1 MADTE
6 LVAKSNENGMWNLL
20 QTTTPTSNTEPASQ
34 TGLKIPIEKDVS
46 GGFSY
51 IRRTL
56 RTQGIPRKTR
66 DIIIKS
72 WKAST
77 QKQYEPY
84 IRAWLFHC
92 RGKDN
97 PTNPNIK
104 TVLTFLTKMYD
115 RGLRYSAM
123 DTVRSA
129 ISVFVKICGNMDLN
143 SNETIT
149 RFMKGVFNDRP
160 TLPRYQ
166 TTWDVQIVLDYL
178 KQLTDTTLLQL
189 SCKLCML
196 FLLLSAQRCQ
206 TLHLV
211 DLSDVVISNERVLIY
226 PNHLLKQSKPGSHLD
241 VIYLS
246 KHSWIMKICAL
257 CQYSKNT
264 LNAQKNIRTD
274 KKLLVRTIKPHKAV
288 SKSTIARW
296 VKLVLL
302 KSGIDKSFKP
312 HSTRAAATSL
322 AKLKGV
328 PLQTVI
334 KTAGWANANMFAKFY
349 NKPIVPK
356 AKTLQKAILEGN

>member
-123 DTVRSA
+123 GTVRSA

-241 VIYLS
+241 VIS
-246 KHSWIMKICAL
+246 FEAFMNNENL
-257 CQYSKNT
+257 CIVSVFKKYT
-264 LNAQKNIRTD
+264 ERTKNIRTD
-274 KKLLVRTIKPHKAV
+274 KKLLVSTIKPHKAV

-312 HSTRAAATSL
+312 HSTRAAVTSL

-328 PLQTVI
+328 PLQTII